1 MNLKSLAKK
10 QQLEFI
16 LGGVVLASII
26 GYGIYSYLHY
36 FNLTKSQYEEIS
48 ELSINVDSLNKE
60 LFDLKGEKTL
70 LEEAYQNEKN
80 RNDEFDNQI
89 SKISG
94 TVGTLE
100 KLSKTDPELLQ
111 KYSKIY
117 FLNEHYIPSSLTDIS
132 NKYVY
137 PEDKKLQFH
146 GKVYD
151 HLEDLMNDAI
161 EDKINLRVVSA
172 YRSFGTQAA
181 LKSSYKIT
189 YGAGS
194 ANAFSADQGYSEHQ
208 LGTTIDFTTKELAA
222 NFNAF
227 ASTEAYSWLQEN
239 AYKYG
244 FILSY
249 PKTNAYYQFEPWH
262 WRYVGI
268 DLAEKLHDDNVNF
281 YDTDQRFIDTYLVS
295 IFD

>member
-1 MNLKSLAKK
+1 MNIKNHTKELVAGGLVLCLIVFGFVAYKYMNLIKEKK
-10 QQLEFI
+10 AQIANIQALKQTVTTLE
-16 LGGVVLASII
+16 S
-26 GYGIYSYLHY
+26 
-36 FNLTKSQYEEIS
+36 
-48 ELSINVDSLNKE
+48 D
-60 LFDLKGEKTL
+60 LFAVKGEKTL

-80 RNDEFDNQI
+80 RNDDFDDQI

-117 FLNEHYIPSSLTDIS
+117 FLNEHYIPSDLTDIPT
-132 NKYVY
+132 KYVY
-137 PEDKKLQFH
+137 PDDKKLQFH
-146 GKVYD
+146 AKAWPF
-151 HLEDLMNDAI
+151 LEELLNEAK
-161 EDKINLRVVSA
+161 EDDVELRVVSA

-181 LKSSYKIT
+181 LKTSYKIT

-194 ANAFSADQGYSEHQ
+194 ANSFSADQGYSEHQ
-208 LGTTIDFTTKELAA
+208 LGTTIDFTTPTLAA

-227 ASTEAYSWLQEN
+227 AGTEAYKWLQQN

-249 PKTNAYYQFEPWH
+249 PKTNTYYQFEPWH
-262 WRYVGI
+262 WRFVGEE
-268 DLAEKLHDDNVNF
+268 LAKKLHDDDVNF
-281 YDTDQRFIDTYLVS
+281 YNTDQRAIDEYLVS

>member
-1 MNLKSLAKK
+1 MNKSIKNHA
-10 QQLEFI
+10 
-16 LGGVVLASII
+16 
-26 GYGIYSYLHY
+26 
-36 FNLTKSQYEEIS
+36 
-48 ELSINVDSLNKE
+48 KE
-60 LFDLKGEKTL
+60 LAAGGIVICLLVFGFVAYKYMSLIKMNKAQFSNIQTLNQTVTSLESDLFAIKGEKTL

-80 RNDEFDNQI
+80 RNDDFDNQI
-89 SKISG
+89 RKISG

-117 FLNEHYIPSSLTDIS
+117 FLNEHYTPSDLVDIP
-132 NKYVY
+132 KEYVY

-146 GKVYD
+146 AKAWSF
-151 HLEDLMNDAI
+151 LEELLDEAKEDEIDL
-161 EDKINLRVVSA
+161 KVVSA

-181 LKSSYKIT
+181 LKTSYKIT

-208 LGTTIDFTTKELAA
+208 LGTTIDFTTPTLAA

-227 ASTEAYSWLQEN
+227 GSTEAFKWLQEN

-249 PKTNAYYQFEPWH
+249 PKTNTYYQFEPWH
-262 WRYVGI
+262 WRFVGEK
-268 DLAEKLHDDNVNF
+268 LAEKLHEDNVNF
-281 YDTDQRFIDTYLVS
+281 YDTDQRVIDQYLVS